1 LPDKSLYPD
10 YYAIIK
16 QPIAM
21 DRIKKRINQGYYASP
36 KDFKADF
43 IQMFDNARLYN
54 VEGSEVYEDAVV
66 LQRVLENEYRRLCP
80 NDTVQI
86 SSEDRRDGGSF
97 PKSNTGSPTST
108 AGPLKIKFKM
118 SNGDV

>member
-10 YYAIIK
+10 YYTIIK
-16 QPIAM
+16 HPIAM
-21 DRIKKRINQGYYASP
+21 DRIKKRIHQGYYPSP
-36 KDFKADF
+36 KEFKADF

-66 LQRVLENEYRRLCP
+66 LQQVLEREYQRHCP
-80 NDTVQI
+80 NDAVQI
-86 SSEDRRDGGSF
+86 LLEDRRDEESF
-97 PKSNTGSPTST
+97 PKSNTASPTSA